1 MDKRISDALHDLW
14 RSKDLMVASRARV
27 FVNYFRSTK
36 EKVGNKADDLI
47 NFFKRSNLDNI
58 DELIVLIN
66 LEVKKEKIE
75 VNLKTRKFIVGFK
88 EHLKNLIIFLDLIHK
103 SKLIVI
109 EGNYIDKSI
118 SACLFLQKEIKGSF
132 VIVDFKRE
140 GSRINHLIIY
150 LIENIKSIILQL
162 QDGQFKNTR
171 KKLVREINILVD
183 VYTKFLKSYKKDVF
197 ISEERLV
204 TGEIL
209 KRVA

>member
-36 EKVGNKADDLI
+36 EKVGNKADD
-47 NFFKRSNLDNI
+47 
-58 DELIVLIN
+58 LIN